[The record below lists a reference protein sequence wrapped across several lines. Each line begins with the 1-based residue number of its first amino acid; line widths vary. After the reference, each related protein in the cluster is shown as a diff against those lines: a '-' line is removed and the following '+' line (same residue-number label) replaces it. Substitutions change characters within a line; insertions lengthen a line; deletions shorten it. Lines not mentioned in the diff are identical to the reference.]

1 MMKDRGVNTE
11 GIDMSQT
18 GTKKPKKSKPSSD
31 VNGTMAPA
39 GEVFTLSEA
48 AAYLRVTE
56 EEFLRLVDNQS
67 LPGRRFGT
75 EWRFLKSAIQDWL
88 RTPPKRGSREA
99 VLSVA
104 GAWKDDPFV
113 EAELEEIYR
122 KRRED
127 LVGDMQ

>member
-1 MMKDRGVNTE
+1 
-11 GIDMSQT
+11 MSQT
-18 GTKKPKKSKPSSD
+18 NTKPRKPKAKPSA
-31 VNGTMAPA
+31 NGTVPTTQ
-39 GEVFTLSEA
+39 EVFTLSEA
-48 AAYLRVTE
+48 AAYLRVSE
-56 EEFLRLVDNQS
+56 SDLMCLVTDQA
-67 LPGRRFGT
+67 LPGRQFGT

-88 RTPPKRGSREA
+88 KTPPKPGSREA
-99 VLSVA
+99 VLSAA